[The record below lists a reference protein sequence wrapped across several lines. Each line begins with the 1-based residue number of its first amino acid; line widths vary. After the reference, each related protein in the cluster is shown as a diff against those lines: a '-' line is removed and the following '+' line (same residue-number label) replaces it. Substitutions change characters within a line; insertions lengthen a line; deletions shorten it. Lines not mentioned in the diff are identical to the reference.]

1 MDRRRLLALAV
12 LAAAPALI
20 AAAPAKDEKKKK
32 DIAAPPGGPSF
43 IQIDTLTATI
53 MRANGR
59 RGVLTLASGLDIPDD
74 KLRAKANSVLPR
86 IRAAFVQSLQIYA
99 SGISP
104 GSVPSAEVVTRLLQR
119 ETDRVLGQKGAQ
131 LLLGTMLVN

>member
-1 MDRRRLLALAV
+1 MDRRRLFALAALALA
-12 LAAAPALI
+12 PGLI
-20 AAAPAKDEKKKK
+20 AAAPPKDGKKKE
-32 DIAAPPGGPSF
+32 AAADAVGGPSF

-53 MRANGR
+53 TKTNGR

-99 SGISP
+99 SGMSR
-104 GSVPSAEVVTRLLQR
+104 GSVPNAEVVTRLLQR
-119 ETDRVLGQKGAQ
+119 ETDRVLGQKGAR
-131 LLLGTMLVN
+131 LLLGTMLIS

>member
-20 AAAPAKDEKKKK
+20 AAAPAKDEKKK

>member
-1 MDRRRLLALAV
+1 MDRRRLLTLAV

-20 AAAPAKDEKKKK
+20 AAAPAKDEKKK

>member
-20 AAAPAKDEKKKK
+20 AAAPAKDEKKK

-119 ETDRVLGQKGAQ
+119 ETDRVLGQKGAR

>member
-20 AAAPAKDEKKKK
+20 AAAPAKDEKKK

-74 KLRAKANSVLPR
+74 RLRAKANSVLPR

-119 ETDRVLGQKGAQ
+119 ETDRVLGQKGAR